1 MKGFEDYE
9 FWLTYDAAYGR
20 ISIVAHM
27 VTSSAALLPWALD
40 PKTESGSFTTSAG
53 VGLVGINGSG
63 GVVTFEDNGVWGG
76 EVVTSMIVFD
86 LISEQVLLRIPYI
99 TKMVKQ

>member
-1 MKGFEDYE
+1 
-9 FWLTYDAAYGR
+9 
-20 ISIVAHM
+20 M

-40 PKTESGSFTTSAG
+40 PKTGSGNISTGNG

-63 GVVTFEDNGVWGG
+63 GVITFEDNGVWGG

-86 LISEQVLLRIPYI
+86 LIAEQALLRIPYI